1 MSTCV
6 PLTSQSP
13 AFLSPS
19 SIPGLAPAL
28 LGTQLLC
35 LPPPTAAQPP
45 AVYSIWSPPP
55 TDLCTVLIAVPSLLL
70 SPPYQGPP
78 RKPSP
83 PYLILR
89 GSHKLGRHT
98 GRGGIAYHVNSTGR
112 VLGVREC
119 RPKPSPTPKPAHSH
133 KTLLQ
138 KGEAHPALDSS
149 ACTAPGCPHSSQ
161 PIGL

>member
-19 SIPGLAPAL
+19 SIPGLVPAL

-35 LPPPTAAQPP
+35 LPPTTAAQPP

-98 GRGGIAYHVNSTGR
+98 GRGGIPQVGCWG
-112 VLGVREC
+112 LGNAG
-119 RPKPSPTPKPAHSH
+119 PSPLPPPNLHTHTRLYSRKEKP
-133 KTLLQ
+133 TLLCSRLSTQ
-138 KGEAHPALDSS
+138 QSVNWRLG
-149 ACTAPGCPHSSQ
+149 T
-161 PIGL
+161 